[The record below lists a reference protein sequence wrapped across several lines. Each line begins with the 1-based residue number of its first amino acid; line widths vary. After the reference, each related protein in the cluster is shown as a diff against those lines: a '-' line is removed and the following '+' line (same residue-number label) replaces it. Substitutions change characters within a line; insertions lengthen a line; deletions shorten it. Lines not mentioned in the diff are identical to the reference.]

1 MLKVAILDDY
11 QNVSQAF
18 LNLKKLDGKYEFKI
32 FNEAFTDENDA
43 GEQLK
48 NYEALL
54 IMRERTKITKS
65 LINKLKKLKFII
77 TSGMRNKAI
86 DLDTAKQKK
95 IIVCGTEINAN
106 PTAELTWALILGLV
120 RNFKEEIDNMYQGYW
135 QTTVGFELKGKILG
149 LIGLGKIGSQVAK
162 VGKAFGMQVV
172 AWSENLNLSHAKE
185 LGVLPM
191 NKEDLIQTSDFI
203 SIHVVLGER
212 YKNLITKNDLQM
224 MKKSAF
230 LINTSRGPIVNE
242 NDLVKAS
249 FITLGLAVGVS
260 TMLMLT
266 LKIAHPPAGGTV
278 IMVMIG
284 DASFRFLIFP
294 VMVGAITII
303 IGGIIYN
310 RLLLKRKYPLS
321 WK

>member
-32 FNEAFTDENDA
+32 FNEAFRDENDT

-48 NYEALL
+48 DYEALL

-65 LINKLKKLKFII
+65 LINQLTKLRFII

-86 DLDTAKQKK
+86 DLEAAKQRK
-95 IIVCGTEINAN
+95 IIVCGTEINSN

-149 LIGLGKIGSQVAK
+149 LIGLGKVGSQVAK
-162 VGKAFGMQVV
+162 IGKAFGMQVV

-185 LGVLPM
+185 LEVIPM
-191 NKEDLIQTSDFI
+191 NKEDLIKTSDFI
-203 SIHVVLGER
+203 SIHVVLGKR
-212 YKNLITKNDLQM
+212 YNNLITKKNLQM

-230 LINTSRGPIVNE
+230 LINTSRGSIVNE
-242 NDLVKAS
+242 NDLIEA
-249 FITLGLAVGVS
+249 
-260 TMLMLT
+260 
-266 LKIAHPPAGGTV
+266 LKSNQIAGAGIDV
-278 IMVMIG
+278 YNIEPLP
-284 DASFRFLIFP
+284 SNHKLRFLP
-294 VMVGAITII
+294 NA
-303 IGGIIYN
+303 
-310 RLLLKRKYPLS
+310 LLLPHLGYVTAENYSIFYTQMLEDLEACVKGKPIRVIES
-321 WK
+321 